1 MEFASGSCTMDSLY
15 LTALQDDH
23 LSLQQM
29 MDDDLKRE
37 MDLDDCFSFGGDL
50 PSLALD
56 DSLDCKWE
64 FVDNSTSGKN
74 MKPILKLI
82 VC

>member
-1 MEFASGSCTMDSLY
+1 MDSLY

-64 FVDNSTSGKN
+64 FVDNSTSGNFCFK
-74 MKPILKLI
+74 IYFI
-82 VC
+82 TDRTQEE